1 MLFILN
7 IVGCIYF
14 HLHLVLGSS
23 LASLLISFNILNIEN
38 INMILKLKSIQN
50 SIYSESYYKILHFL
64 I

>member
-7 IVGCIYF
+7 IVGFIYF

-23 LASLLISFNILNIEN
+23 LPSLLISFNILNIEN

-50 SIYSESYYKILHFL
+50 STESYYKILHFL